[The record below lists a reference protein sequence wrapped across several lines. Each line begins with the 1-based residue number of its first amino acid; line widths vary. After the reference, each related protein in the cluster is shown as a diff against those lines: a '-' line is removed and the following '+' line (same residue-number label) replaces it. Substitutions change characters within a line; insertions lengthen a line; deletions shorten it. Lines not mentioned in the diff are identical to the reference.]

1 MTSLPP
7 IGNSDNGEARRDAA
21 HPPQPADPAPAAD
34 PLDNLA
40 GRNRAMNDNKQKSW
54 ENLEKAIRLVGAASE
69 SADIP
74 ANLRGELINA
84 LAALVWV
91 SQSIRCPACRCWRKK
106 GCER

>member
-7 IGNSDNGEARRDAA
+7 IGNSDNGEARRDQALNR
-21 HPPQPADPAPAAD
+21 PRAD

-40 GRNRAMNDNKQKSW
+40 GRNRAMNVNKRKTWQA
-54 ENLEKAIRLVGAASE
+54 LEEAIRLVGAASE

-91 SQSIRCPACRCWRKK
+91 SQSIRCPACGCWLEE
-106 GCER
+106 GCKR